1 MKSFFKLQTYRLCFI
16 FYLTYMFLSPIIT
29 LILIFRSISIIQLFI
44 IKTVLFG
51 LLYIQFISNVKL
63 NQKLTFYQNF
73 GLSRIKIFSFLY
85 LLDSLFTLLTFKAI
99 SLF

>member
-1 MKSFFKLQTYRLCFI
+1 MKSFLKIQTYKLCFI
-16 FYLTYMFLSPIIT
+16 FYVTYMFLSPIVT
-29 LILIFRSISIIQLFI
+29 LYLIFRSISIIQLFT

-85 LLDSLFTLLTFKAI
+85 LIDSILTLLAFKTI